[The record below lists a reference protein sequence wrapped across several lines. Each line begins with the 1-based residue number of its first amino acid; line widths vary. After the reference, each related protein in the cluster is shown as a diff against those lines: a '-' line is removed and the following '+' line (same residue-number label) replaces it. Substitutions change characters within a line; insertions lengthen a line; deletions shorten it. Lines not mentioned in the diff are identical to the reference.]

1 MFRGKF
7 IYSSLKWTHDQQ
19 IPYSMTKRFDS
30 LVANET
36 KLSAQLT
43 EFSAKNEASLTVES
57 LTGRLSIRTPGKW
70 KVRLE

>member
-1 MFRGKF
+1 MFRGRF

-19 IPYSMTKRFDS
+19 IPYSMVFDS